1 MAIQPKKVYLLMVV
15 MIQRIL
21 LLLVNFLT
29 CYQNF
34 QIKILDLVNADFQC
48 LLKLK
53 IITKMEQLE
62 FVCGED

>member
-1 MAIQPKKVYLLMVV
+1 MVV